1 MRNSLVIT
9 ALLTLTAGP
18 ALAQSGFYSIDES
31 LLQPSPSGEGT
42 DRMYIAPG
50 AEERLASYSAFMV
63 DQPEVQIASDSKY
76 KGMKPED
83 VAALAGLLRDS
94 MTAELTQGGYAVVDQ
109 PGPGVLYFRFSLS
122 DVYIKKE
129 KRGMFS
135 YTPVGLVVHAGTSAM
150 TEALEKIDIIEM
162 SLRGEMADSESLE
175 VLGAIHLP
183 RGHKKEKGRKE
194 TRMDVDE
201 LVALANEYSERF
213 RCRLD
218 NSRAPAEQRIDCE
231 DAEARKAKGM

>member
-1 MRNSLVIT
+1 M
-9 ALLTLTAGP
+9 LTLTAGT
-18 ALAQSGFYSIDES
+18 AFAQSGFYSIDES
-31 LLQPSPSGEGT
+31 LLQPTQGGEGK

-50 AEERLASYSAFMV
+50 AIDRMVNYNAVMV
-63 DQPEVQIASDSKY
+63 DQPEVQIAADSKY

-83 VAALAGLLRDS
+83 VAALGGILRDS
-94 MTAELTQGGYAVVDQ
+94 LMAELAEGGYAVVDQ
-109 PGPGVLYFRFSLS
+109 PGPGVLYFRSSLS

-150 TEALEKIDIIEM
+150 TETLEKIDIIEM
-162 SLRGEMADSESLE
+162 SLRAEMADSESLE
-175 VLGAIHLP
+175 VLGAIYLQ
-183 RGHKKEKGRKE
+183 RGHKKGDGQKE

-218 NSRAPAEQRIDCE
+218 NSRVPAEQRIDCE